1 MLYLPTQ
8 FKNTGVILFLL
19 TLLLAGSCAD
29 PKYNDFA
36 TIFSNTLRNDSTLLV
51 NNIPFSIYNKEVFRR
66 STCIQVLKEKLFMVV
81 YFVLAETN
89 IVYLLYLTE
98 TIRLNSRN

>member
-1 MLYLPTQ
+1 M
-8 FKNTGVILFLL
+8 LFLL

-51 NNIPFSIYNKEVFRR
+51 NNILSIYNKVGSIPSKYLYKSSQGKVIYGSLFCLSQDEYCLPV
-66 STCIQVLKEKLFMVV
+66 VLDRNNSSE
-81 YFVLAETN
+81 
-89 IVYLLYLTE
+89 LT
-98 TIRLNSRN
+98 